1 MKAIE
6 RERGRRTLSTEHSGG
21 WRTAETSGGFAVSG
35 PGGGTGGGGHG
46 VAEYVPTPGERVRLP
61 RTIGP
66 DSSRRRKRSA
76 GVELKI

>member
-1 MKAIE
+1 MLLNQATEGVEGE

-21 WRTAETSGGFAVSG
+21 CRTAETSGGFAVSG

-61 RTIGP
+61 T
-66 DSSRRRKRSA
+66 
-76 GVELKI
+76 